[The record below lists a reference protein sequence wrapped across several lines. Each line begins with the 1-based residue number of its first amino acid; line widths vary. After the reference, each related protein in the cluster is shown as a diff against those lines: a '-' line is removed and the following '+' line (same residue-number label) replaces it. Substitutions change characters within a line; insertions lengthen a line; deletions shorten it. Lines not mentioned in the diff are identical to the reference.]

1 MFTTCTVYGFV
12 TELDHSTMHLAFN
25 CCFITFKLNVVG
37 PSKLRSSQAFT
48 GNVTIRHNTDSP
60 LSNCFNYDL
69 LCGEPLWDSPLCGE
83 PLCGESLCGEPLWD
97 EPLCGEPLCGEPL
110 SDEQLWGEPLWG
122 ESLVIPFTEL
132 TLTFLIEQTN
142 VNVLP

>member
-1 MFTTCTVYGFV
+1 MFGLPTMFTTCTVYGFV

-25 CCFITFKLNVVG
+25 CCFITFKLNVVR

-60 LSNCFNYDL
+60 LSNCFNY
-69 LCGEPLWDSPLCGE
+69 GEPLW
-83 PLCGESLCGEPLWD
+83 GESLCGEPLWD
-97 EPLCGEPLCGEPL
+97 EP
-110 SDEQLWGEPLWG
+110 LWGEPLWG